1 MLDRRQLMGS
11 GVIVAAVGGVSGAVF
26 AQGPGMPGM
35 PAMPGMTQGKMT
47 REGCIDICLKS
58 HRMCLE
64 TARYCTE
71 KGGAHVA
78 PAHLAL
84 LLDCAEICQTTANS
98 LLRRS
103 PQHGVIC
110 GACAQ
115 LCEACAKDC
124 DTFAGD
130 EQMARCAM
138 TCRECARD
146 CRDMVNMPL

>member
-1 MLDRRQLMGS
+1 MWDRRQIIGS
-11 GVIVAAVGGVSGAVF
+11 SLIAAALGTFGDVVW
-26 AQGPGMPGM
+26 AQGPSGSAPAASGMAGM
-35 PAMPGMTQGKMT
+35 MT
-47 REGCIDICLKS
+47 RRECIDSCLKS

-71 KGGAHVA
+71 KAGAHVA

-84 LLDCAEICQTTANS
+84 LLDCAEMCQMTANS
-98 LLRRS
+98 LLRSS

-124 DTFAGD
+124 DTFSGD
-130 EQMARCAM
+130 DQMTSCAT
-138 TCRECARD
+138 TCRDCARD
-146 CRDMVNMPL
+146 CRAMVNVPL

>member
-1 MLDRRQLMGS
+1 MWDRRQLLGS
-11 GVIVAAVGGVSGAVF
+11 FVVVAGIDTIAEAVW
-26 AQGPGMPGM
+26 AQGQGGAMPGMPGM
-35 PAMPGMTQGKMT
+35 AQGTMT
-47 REGCIDICLKS
+47 RQGCIDICLKS

-84 LLDCAEICQTTANS
+84 LLDCAEMCQTTANS
-98 LLRRS
+98 LLRSS

-124 DTFAGD
+124 DAFAGD
-130 EQMARCAM
+130 EQMARCAA
-138 TCRECARD
+138 TCRDCARD